1 MRLKELMDDPI
12 RRKDCYK
19 IAAEEFDTS
28 VDAMKK
34 TALRA
39 GLTSS
44 AHSLHYI
51 LSAKNE
57 EGLLALC
64 VKYARHGE
72 PLSIPDLVD
81 LVSKFKGC
89 SKDECVSRH
98 FVSDFVERHK
108 EVLCSK
114 QGKPTSPKRSSK
126 VMDKETE
133 HFIKKFSKH
142 YMTNRVN
149 EQNLFVCDET
159 IIGDPVVKDLRV
171 GERRKSGGGNTNM
184 FQNRG
189 KALGC
194 FLPITK
200 CDGTTPFRVFVSKE
214 KKSKRTAVSEAPT
227 DFDIKVKGGPELQR
241 LYTSNESGYITIPL
255 FKCIL
260 DHFSKWWKQQNPG
273 LFCYLVCDRL
283 PVHVNDDV
291 KKFAKARGIIIMAIM
306 PGSSHWFQVHDQQP
320 FGTLKKK
327 KWEFKKVGFRGF
339 PPLHLRSVNPS

>member
-1 MRLKELMDDPI
+1 MRLRELMDDPI

-19 IAAEEFDTS
+19 IAAEEFHTS

-44 AHSLHYI
+44 AHSLHYM

-64 VKYARHGE
+64 VKYARQGE

-81 LVSKFKGC
+81 LVRKFKGC

-114 QGKPTSPKRSSK
+114 QVKPTSPKRSSK

-133 HFIKKFSKH
+133 HFIRKFSKH
-142 YMTNRVN
+142 YMTHRVN
-149 EQNLFVCDET
+149 KQNLFVCDET
-159 IIGDPVVKDLRV
+159 IIGDPVTKDLRV
-171 GERRKSGGGNTNM
+171 GERRKSGGGNNNM

-200 CDGTTPFRVFVSKE
+200 CDGTTPF
-214 KKSKRTAVSEAPT
+214 
-227 DFDIKVKGGPELQR
+227 
-241 LYTSNESGYITIPL
+241 
-255 FKCIL
+255 
-260 DHFSKWWKQQNPG
+260 
-273 LFCYLVCDRL
+273 
-283 PVHVNDDV
+283 
-291 KKFAKARGIIIMAIM
+291 
-306 PGSSHWFQVHDQQP
+306 
-320 FGTLKKK
+320 
-327 KWEFKKVGFRGF
+327 
-339 PPLHLRSVNPS
+339 